1 MKAKSIYKYFLIAI
15 GWIFVSLGV
24 IGIFVPLMPTTI
36 FFILAAASFA
46 KSSERFYNWLINH
59 PQFGK
64 FIKDYREKKAM
75 PLRSKIIS
83 ISMMAVIIST
93 SAALFTDSIWIR
105 VLLFLILI
113 SVSIYIISLNTLK
126 DETSIQEN

>member
-1 MKAKSIYKYFLIAI
+1 MKAKSIYKYLLIAV
-15 GWIFVSLGV
+15 GWIFVGLGV

-59 PQFGK
+59 PRFGK

-75 PLRSKIIS
+75 PLKSKIIS
-83 ISMMAVIIST
+83 ISMMAIVITT
-93 SAALFTDSIWIR
+93 SAFLFTQSIWIR
-105 VLLFLILI
+105 ILLFFILI
-113 SVSIYIISLNTLK
+113 SVCIYIISLNTLK
-126 DETSIQEN
+126 DEPSAQEN